1 MSIFELLNDSLAL
14 NASDLHLS
22 SGLVPMVRVDGEV
35 QGLDYPALTPEILS
49 DLLESF
55 MTDQQNADF
64 AEHLETDFSYAYK
77 DIARFRVNVFQ
88 QNRGPGAVLR
98 TNPTTVLSMDQIG
111 NGPNFSRYR
120 FTASRASVSDRP
132 HGFGKVHHTSGT
144 D

>member
-14 NASDLHLS
+14 NASDLHLP
-22 SGLVPMVRVDGEV
+22 SGLVPMERVDGEM

-55 MTDQQNADF
+55 MTDQQSANF
-64 AEHLETDFSYAYK
+64 AEYLETDFSYAHK

-98 TNPTTVLSMDQIG
+98 TIPTTVLSMDQCLKALVIDHLISVDHG
-111 NGPNFSRYR
+111 REKAR
-120 FTASRASVSDRP
+120 RADD
-132 HGFGKVHHTSGT
+132 FN
-144 D
+144 